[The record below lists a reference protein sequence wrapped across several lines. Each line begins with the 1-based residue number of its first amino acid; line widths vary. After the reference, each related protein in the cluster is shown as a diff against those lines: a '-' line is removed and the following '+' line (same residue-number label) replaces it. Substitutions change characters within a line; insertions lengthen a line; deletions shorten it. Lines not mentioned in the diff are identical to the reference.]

1 MSLQV
6 LGPSVLGREDG
17 AYLLK
22 HEPVVDCWKVRGA
35 SQLATS
41 VFNPSHEL
49 VPCRRKILLS
59 GVATRINNPQTEVL
73 ALPQE
78 HLHLLHV

>member
-22 HEPVVDCWKVRGA
+22 NEPVVDCWKFRGA
-35 SQLATS
+35 AQFATS
-41 VFNPSHEL
+41 VFNPGHEL
-49 VPCRRKILLS
+49 VPCRRKIFFG
-59 GVATRINNPQTEVL
+59 GVVTRINNP
-73 ALPQE
+73 
-78 HLHLLHV
+78 